1 MNIIKPQTITP
12 ALLTATN
19 VPENDYPVWTSTSY
33 TTGQQVIY
41 NHRIYQALQNNNNS
55 QPDTHPLDWLD
66 MGATNR
72 YRMFDNIVGNP
83 TTNPNTIDF
92 TVETGTIIDGIAF
105 FNVVAASI
113 QVIVTDPVEGEVYN
127 TILPLED
134 FTDIVSCFAYWFN
147 PVGERQNEIVFLDLG
162 NYPQAEVR
170 VIIDNGSENASCGEV
185 VLGTQRILG
194 VSNFGTSIGIR
205 DYSRKEVDE
214 FGSFTIVQRTFSK
227 IADYEVTME
236 SASLGSVQRYL
247 ASIRATPVVFIGDP
261 NRSETIVYGFYKG
274 FNIVIATPTIS
285 DGTIQVEGL
294 T

>member
-1 MNIIKPQTITP
+1 MNIIKPQIITEP
-12 ALLTATN
+12 LLVATN

-33 TTGQQVIY
+33 NAGERVIY
-41 NHRIYQALQNNNNS
+41 NHKIYEAIQNNNNS
-55 QPDTHPLDWLD
+55 QPDLNPLDWLD
-66 MGATNR
+66 LGATNR

-92 TVETGTIIDGIAF
+92 TVQTGTIIDGIAF

-127 TILPLED
+127 TILSLED

-147 PVGERQNEIVFLDLG
+147 PVGDRNTEIAFLDLG

-170 VIIDNGSENASCGEV
+170 VIIDNGAENAVCGEV
-185 VLGTQRILG
+185 VLGTQRVLG
-194 VSNFGTSIGIR
+194 ITNFGTSIGIR
-205 DYSRKEVDE
+205 DYSRKEVDD
-214 FGSFTIVQRTFSK
+214 FGSFTIVERTFSK
-227 IADYEVTME
+227 LADYEVTME
-236 SASLGSVQRYL
+236 SSNLASVQRYL
-247 ASIRATPVVFIGDP
+247 ASIRATPVVYIGDP
-261 NRSETIVYGFYKG
+261 NRGETIIYGFYKG

-285 DGTIQVEGL
+285 EGTIQVEGL